1 MKAITY
7 GYPERKKKKKINDNS
22 KKTELKQQTF

>member
-7 GYPERKKKKKINDNS
+7 GYPEIKKKKINDNS